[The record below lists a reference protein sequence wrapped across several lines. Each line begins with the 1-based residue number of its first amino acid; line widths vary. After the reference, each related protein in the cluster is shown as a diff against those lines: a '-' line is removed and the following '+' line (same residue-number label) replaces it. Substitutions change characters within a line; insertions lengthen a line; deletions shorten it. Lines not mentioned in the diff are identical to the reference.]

1 MAGSFVPQMTSRREG
16 ISVLGDGH
24 RRSWSGVMVE
34 LWEAEGADGARAEYV
49 SEHPRLFV
57 LLDQA
62 GGDIQLL
69 LSPNRAANPKRHAPR
84 QISFIP
90 AGVPLWSRFEQPTY
104 VRHLDLHFDMETL
117 RERLAGDFSREQF
130 ETPRLMFTD
139 DRMMSFANLIAAEC
153 ASPAAFHELYGDS
166 LTTALFI
173 DFVRSGG
180 RPERKRSALASW
192 QLRRV
197 VDYIEDNCLRSIKL
211 QELAGLVS
219 LSPSYFSHA
228 FKASTG
234 VPPHQWQMNARI
246 KRVQEHLLRS
256 DMSLTDVAVATGFFD
271 QAHLTRVFR
280 QNVGVTPAAWQ
291 RDRRA

>member
-1 MAGSFVPQMTSRREG
+1 MAEMFSPNMTARREG

-24 RRSWSGVMVE
+24 RRSWSGVLVE
-34 LWEAEGADGARAEYV
+34 LWEAEGANGARAEYV

-62 GGDIQLL
+62 GGDIELL
-69 LSPNRAANPKRHAPR
+69 LSANGGATPKRHAPR

-90 AGVPLWSRFEQPTY
+90 AGVPLWSRFEQSTY
-104 VRHLDLHFDMETL
+104 IRHLDLHFDMETL
-117 RERLAGDFSREQF
+117 RERLADDFSREQF

-139 DRMMSFANLIAAEC
+139 ERMLTFANMLAAEC

-166 LTTALFI
+166 LTTALLI

-197 VDYIEDNCLRSIKL
+197 VDFIEENCLRSIKL
-211 QELAGLVS
+211 QELAELVS

-246 KRVQEHLLRS
+246 KRVQEHLLRFE
-256 DMSLTDVAVATGFFD
+256 MSLTDVAMATGFFD

>member
-1 MAGSFVPQMTSRREG
+1 MAEMFSPNMTARREG

-24 RRSWSGVMVE
+24 RRSWSGVLVE
-34 LWEAEGADGARAEYV
+34 LWEAEGAMGARAEYI

-62 GGDIQLL
+62 GGDIELL
-69 LSPNRAANPKRHAPR
+69 LSAKGGAMPKRHAPR

-90 AGVPLWSRFEQPTY
+90 AGVPLWSRFEQSTY
-104 VRHLDLHFDMETL
+104 IRHLDLHFDMETL
-117 RERLAGDFSREQF
+117 RTRLADDFSREQF

-139 DRMMSFANLIAAEC
+139 DRMMAFANLIAAEC

-197 VDYIEDNCLRSIKL
+197 VDFIEENCLRSIKL
-211 QELAGLVS
+211 QELAELVGLS
-219 LSPSYFSHA
+219 TSYFSHA

-246 KRVQEHLLRS
+246 KRVREHLLRF
-256 DMSLTDVAVATGFFD
+256 DMSLTDVAMATGFFD

-291 RDRRA
+291 RDRRG